1 MEQEM
6 QAFLQQHQAQLVAA
20 QVPERL
26 WPVAYYKL
34 KNEVFDAGNY
44 FFLARD
50 EDGDLHAVVRD
61 DVDLAPVQ
69 PDADEALF
77 LVDHAWT
84 FTADKVREQLEAVPP
99 LLEPE
104 DASAIWYVM
113 DEVGS
118 AIEHG
123 DEPNVRM
130 APFYFGPSQ
139 CAFSLVWTV
148 QPIEGGDFLSRDY
161 FPEYAADASM
171 HTALLAAL
179 FYEPG
184 KADSPYVEDLQE
196 AVAERKQHYSLE
208 SARTKFHAIVSRD
221 SETLPDQR
229 RPSHRPR
236 FLPSWRG
243 RFASCV
249 LWWVYTLADSV
260 CSVTSNLPN
269 VLYSTD
275 LQLVHDNLTHPR
287 FTLVDNEDE
296 AQVVWSTRHLKDFPK
311 YTTNENVQIINQF
324 PNEKI
329 LTCKDLLYE
338 MCKLYVAIE
347 FNTLSVSFTY
357 IIAYRQN
364 DGVQPDWLAETYNM
378 TSEFPQLIAQFIHR
392 DLVAHE
398 NGDDDDE
405 ANHWICKPWNM
416 ARSIDTCIAQ
426 NAAHLARLTETGP
439 KIACN
444 GVYWLR
450 IANKEFTMDNFQ
462 DFETHF
468 TVMNYSDFAV
478 RIMDNAEFVER
489 FDNEYPSEDWSMV
502 FTEICSTIK
511 KLFECATAQPPPLG
525 LGRCTKSRALYGVD
539 LMLSWE
545 ADEETGDERLRP
557 IILETNFQPDC
568 TRACN
573 CVPPLG
579 PKLQQLFTE
588 DEFLVLHP
596 SDQRSRGENVL
607 YGEPLVLVNQ
617 HGMVWNNKTGGITGY
632 VGPRPRNV
640 PGEMFVCFTKVPAGV
655 GVTKSKKDKGDK
667 LDKLTSSASTSVLS
681 ASGSLSMSENLETE
695 TGPVCFGDSNVAIT
709 VVESNRHSQ
718 MFNKRL
724 SNFKKPTSKIAG
736 GYICCDGKGTE
747 LRFAIWPIKP
757 KIEQISMLNKLITPY
772 NYGQKIALPLGLLE
786 STARRTNTGNADCK
800 KAVAEI
806 FFQLSNGAEAVL
818 PGTLLQQK
826 IMAHAKPPGP
836 NEDEPESAFELP
848 LKNGP
853 GELVVRLTGI
863 APRKIMRKLATK
875 NEKHHQFHRLGLV
888 VLVLVMLPAFYVA
901 VKVDHPFSSLFQPPV
916 FEPEV
921 DDTDYSSPTASGTL
935 KLIVTDTSINIS
947 EWISVRT
954 LRYGLEATGSVPMR
968 FINAEKGDEAK
979 ALERYNETTE
989 WRREE
994 GVDSLLEEPSPH
1006 FKIIKENYPHYYHKR
1021 GKNGEPV
1028 YYEKPGKIN
1037 LKALKS
1043 AGLTLDDLMHN
1054 YLMITEFLWQ
1064 VIEQDDNRKGISVL
1078 DVDGIGISDFAGE
1091 AVEYVRKAAQC
1102 RGMVDDVTREK
1113 VIIVRGKKKI
1123 FEALSERI
1131 PAENI
1136 PVEYGGTSDGKSPE
1150 EDLLFNLMAYVNN
1163 DEDAPSS
1170 NPIEEI
1176 LKKKPIKH

>member
-1 MEQEM
+1 M
-6 QAFLQQHQAQLVAA
+6 
-20 QVPERL
+20 
-26 WPVAYYKL
+26 
-34 KNEVFDAGNY
+34 DAHVLRYG
-44 FFLARD
+44 
-50 EDGDLHAVVRD
+50 
-61 DVDLAPVQ
+61 Q
-69 PDADEALF
+69 
-77 LVDHAWT
+77 
-84 FTADKVREQLEAVPP
+84 KVRLATRSTYVEEST
-99 LLEPE
+99 
-104 DASAIWYVM
+104 ASASELGIGYY
-113 DEVGS
+113 EKNGR
-118 AIEHG
+118 HG
-123 DEPNVRM
+123 
-130 APFYFGPSQ
+130 
-139 CAFSLVWTV
+139 
-148 QPIEGGDFLSRDY
+148 ILS
-161 FPEYAADASM
+161 
-171 HTALLAAL
+171 
-179 FYEPG
+179 
-184 KADSPYVEDLQE
+184 
-196 AVAERKQHYSLE
+196 
-208 SARTKFHAIVSRD
+208 
-221 SETLPDQR
+221 
-229 RPSHRPR
+229 
-236 FLPSWRG
+236 
-243 RFASCV
+243 
-249 LWWVYTLADSV
+249 
-260 CSVTSNLPN
+260 
-269 VLYSTD
+269 
-275 LQLVHDNLTHPR
+275 
-287 FTLVDNEDE
+287 
-296 AQVVWSTRHLKDFPK
+296 
-311 YTTNENVQIINQF
+311 
-324 PNEKI
+324 
-329 LTCKDLLYE
+329 
-338 MCKLYVAIE
+338 
-347 FNTLSVSFTY
+347 
-357 IIAYRQN
+357 
-364 DGVQPDWLAETYNM
+364 
-378 TSEFPQLIAQFIHR
+378 
-392 DLVAHE
+392 
-398 NGDDDDE
+398 
-405 ANHWICKPWNM
+405 
-416 ARSIDTCIAQ
+416 
-426 NAAHLARLTETGP
+426 
-439 KIACN
+439 
-444 GVYWLR
+444 
-450 IANKEFTMDNFQ
+450 
-462 DFETHF
+462 
-468 TVMNYSDFAV
+468 
-478 RIMDNAEFVER
+478 
-489 FDNEYPSEDWSMV
+489 
-502 FTEICSTIK
+502 
-511 KLFECATAQPPPLG
+511 
-525 LGRCTKSRALYGVD
+525 
-539 LMLSWE
+539 
-545 ADEETGDERLRP
+545 
-557 IILETNFQPDC
+557 
-568 TRACN
+568 

-747 LRFAIWPIKP
+747 LRFAIWPTKP

-875 NEKHHQFHRLGLV
+875 NEKHPSVPQIRRSRAILYRVSDLLRRVPVPIFALFYAVLTHYLWGALNTMEDGLHRELV

-935 KLIVTDTSINIS
+935 KLIVTEYRFVPGAQKGSNANGSVSRPGPAQASTSANG
-947 EWISVRT
+947 SVSAHSVT
-954 LRYGLEATGSVPMR
+954 GLEATGSVPMR

-1091 AVEYVRKAAQC
+1091 AVEYVRKAASVSGKHYPERC
-1102 RGMVDDVTREK
+1102 AYIFVINVPSWFSMIWNTVKGMVDDVTREK

-1131 PAENI
+1131 PVENI
-1136 PVEYGGTSDGKSPE
+1136 PVEYGGTSDSKSPE

>member
-1 MEQEM
+1 M
-6 QAFLQQHQAQLVAA
+6 
-20 QVPERL
+20 
-26 WPVAYYKL
+26 
-34 KNEVFDAGNY
+34 DAHVLRYG
-44 FFLARD
+44 
-50 EDGDLHAVVRD
+50 
-61 DVDLAPVQ
+61 Q
-69 PDADEALF
+69 
-77 LVDHAWT
+77 
-84 FTADKVREQLEAVPP
+84 KVRLATRSTYVEGST
-99 LLEPE
+99 
-104 DASAIWYVM
+104 ASASELGIGYY
-113 DEVGS
+113 EKNGR
-118 AIEHG
+118 HG
-123 DEPNVRM
+123 
-130 APFYFGPSQ
+130 
-139 CAFSLVWTV
+139 
-148 QPIEGGDFLSRDY
+148 ILS
-161 FPEYAADASM
+161 
-171 HTALLAAL
+171 
-179 FYEPG
+179 
-184 KADSPYVEDLQE
+184 
-196 AVAERKQHYSLE
+196 
-208 SARTKFHAIVSRD
+208 
-221 SETLPDQR
+221 
-229 RPSHRPR
+229 
-236 FLPSWRG
+236 
-243 RFASCV
+243 
-249 LWWVYTLADSV
+249 
-260 CSVTSNLPN
+260 
-269 VLYSTD
+269 
-275 LQLVHDNLTHPR
+275 
-287 FTLVDNEDE
+287 
-296 AQVVWSTRHLKDFPK
+296 
-311 YTTNENVQIINQF
+311 
-324 PNEKI
+324 
-329 LTCKDLLYE
+329 
-338 MCKLYVAIE
+338 
-347 FNTLSVSFTY
+347 
-357 IIAYRQN
+357 
-364 DGVQPDWLAETYNM
+364 
-378 TSEFPQLIAQFIHR
+378 
-392 DLVAHE
+392 
-398 NGDDDDE
+398 
-405 ANHWICKPWNM
+405 
-416 ARSIDTCIAQ
+416 
-426 NAAHLARLTETGP
+426 
-439 KIACN
+439 
-444 GVYWLR
+444 
-450 IANKEFTMDNFQ
+450 
-462 DFETHF
+462 
-468 TVMNYSDFAV
+468 
-478 RIMDNAEFVER
+478 
-489 FDNEYPSEDWSMV
+489 
-502 FTEICSTIK
+502 
-511 KLFECATAQPPPLG
+511 
-525 LGRCTKSRALYGVD
+525 
-539 LMLSWE
+539 
-545 ADEETGDERLRP
+545 
-557 IILETNFQPDC
+557 
-568 TRACN
+568 

-747 LRFAIWPIKP
+747 LRFAIWPTKP

-853 GELVVRLTGI
+853 GELVVRLTGR

-875 NEKHHQFHRLGLV
+875 NEKHPSVPQIRRSRAIFYRVSDLLRRVPVPIFALFYAVLTHYLWGALNTMEDGLHRELV

-935 KLIVTDTSINIS
+935 KLIVTEYRFVPGAQKGSNANGSVSRPGPAQASTSANG
-947 EWISVRT
+947 SVST
-954 LRYGLEATGSVPMR
+954 HSVTGLEATGSVPMR

-1091 AVEYVRKAAQC
+1091 AVEYVRKAASVSGKHYPERC
-1102 RGMVDDVTREK
+1102 AYIFVINVPSWFSMIWNTVKGMVDDVTREK

>member
-1 MEQEM
+1 M
-6 QAFLQQHQAQLVAA
+6 
-20 QVPERL
+20 
-26 WPVAYYKL
+26 
-34 KNEVFDAGNY
+34 DAHVLRYG
-44 FFLARD
+44 
-50 EDGDLHAVVRD
+50 
-61 DVDLAPVQ
+61 Q
-69 PDADEALF
+69 
-77 LVDHAWT
+77 
-84 FTADKVREQLEAVPP
+84 KVRLATRSTYVEEST
-99 LLEPE
+99 
-104 DASAIWYVM
+104 ASASELGIGYY
-113 DEVGS
+113 EKNGR
-118 AIEHG
+118 HG
-123 DEPNVRM
+123 
-130 APFYFGPSQ
+130 
-139 CAFSLVWTV
+139 
-148 QPIEGGDFLSRDY
+148 ILS
-161 FPEYAADASM
+161 
-171 HTALLAAL
+171 
-179 FYEPG
+179 
-184 KADSPYVEDLQE
+184 
-196 AVAERKQHYSLE
+196 
-208 SARTKFHAIVSRD
+208 
-221 SETLPDQR
+221 
-229 RPSHRPR
+229 
-236 FLPSWRG
+236 
-243 RFASCV
+243 
-249 LWWVYTLADSV
+249 
-260 CSVTSNLPN
+260 
-269 VLYSTD
+269 
-275 LQLVHDNLTHPR
+275 
-287 FTLVDNEDE
+287 
-296 AQVVWSTRHLKDFPK
+296 
-311 YTTNENVQIINQF
+311 
-324 PNEKI
+324 
-329 LTCKDLLYE
+329 
-338 MCKLYVAIE
+338 
-347 FNTLSVSFTY
+347 
-357 IIAYRQN
+357 
-364 DGVQPDWLAETYNM
+364 
-378 TSEFPQLIAQFIHR
+378 
-392 DLVAHE
+392 
-398 NGDDDDE
+398 
-405 ANHWICKPWNM
+405 
-416 ARSIDTCIAQ
+416 
-426 NAAHLARLTETGP
+426 
-439 KIACN
+439 
-444 GVYWLR
+444 
-450 IANKEFTMDNFQ
+450 
-462 DFETHF
+462 
-468 TVMNYSDFAV
+468 
-478 RIMDNAEFVER
+478 
-489 FDNEYPSEDWSMV
+489 
-502 FTEICSTIK
+502 
-511 KLFECATAQPPPLG
+511 
-525 LGRCTKSRALYGVD
+525 
-539 LMLSWE
+539 
-545 ADEETGDERLRP
+545 
-557 IILETNFQPDC
+557 
-568 TRACN
+568 

-875 NEKHHQFHRLGLV
+875 NEKHPSVPQIRRSRAIFYGVSDLLRRVPVPIFALFYAVLTHYLWGALNTMEDGLHRELV

-935 KLIVTDTSINIS
+935 KLIVTEYRFVPGAQKGSNANGSVSRLGPAQASTSANG
-947 EWISVRT
+947 SVSAHSVT
-954 LRYGLEATGSVPMR
+954 GLEATGSVPMR

-1091 AVEYVRKAAQC
+1091 AVEYVRKAASVSGKHYPERC
-1102 RGMVDDVTREK
+1102 AYIFVINVPSWFSMIWNTVKGMVDDVTREK

>member
-1 MEQEM
+1 
-6 QAFLQQHQAQLVAA
+6 
-20 QVPERL
+20 
-26 WPVAYYKL
+26 
-34 KNEVFDAGNY
+34 
-44 FFLARD
+44 
-50 EDGDLHAVVRD
+50 
-61 DVDLAPVQ
+61 
-69 PDADEALF
+69 
-77 LVDHAWT
+77 
-84 FTADKVREQLEAVPP
+84 
-99 LLEPE
+99 
-104 DASAIWYVM
+104 
-113 DEVGS
+113 
-118 AIEHG
+118 
-123 DEPNVRM
+123 
-130 APFYFGPSQ
+130 
-139 CAFSLVWTV
+139 
-148 QPIEGGDFLSRDY
+148 
-161 FPEYAADASM
+161 
-171 HTALLAAL
+171 
-179 FYEPG
+179 
-184 KADSPYVEDLQE
+184 
-196 AVAERKQHYSLE
+196 
-208 SARTKFHAIVSRD
+208 
-221 SETLPDQR
+221 
-229 RPSHRPR
+229 
-236 FLPSWRG
+236 
-243 RFASCV
+243 
-249 LWWVYTLADSV
+249 
-260 CSVTSNLPN
+260 
-269 VLYSTD
+269 
-275 LQLVHDNLTHPR
+275 
-287 FTLVDNEDE
+287 
-296 AQVVWSTRHLKDFPK
+296 
-311 YTTNENVQIINQF
+311 
-324 PNEKI
+324 
-329 LTCKDLLYE
+329 
-338 MCKLYVAIE
+338 
-347 FNTLSVSFTY
+347 
-357 IIAYRQN
+357 
-364 DGVQPDWLAETYNM
+364 
-378 TSEFPQLIAQFIHR
+378 
-392 DLVAHE
+392 
-398 NGDDDDE
+398 
-405 ANHWICKPWNM
+405 
-416 ARSIDTCIAQ
+416 
-426 NAAHLARLTETGP
+426 
-439 KIACN
+439 
-444 GVYWLR
+444 
-450 IANKEFTMDNFQ
+450 
-462 DFETHF
+462 
-468 TVMNYSDFAV
+468 
-478 RIMDNAEFVER
+478 
-489 FDNEYPSEDWSMV
+489 
-502 FTEICSTIK
+502 
-511 KLFECATAQPPPLG
+511 
-525 LGRCTKSRALYGVD
+525 
-539 LMLSWE
+539 
-545 ADEETGDERLRP
+545 
-557 IILETNFQPDC
+557 
-568 TRACN
+568 
-573 CVPPLG
+573 
-579 PKLQQLFTE
+579 
-588 DEFLVLHP
+588 
-596 SDQRSRGENVL
+596 
-607 YGEPLVLVNQ
+607 
-617 HGMVWNNKTGGITGY
+617 
-632 VGPRPRNV
+632 
-640 PGEMFVCFTKVPAGV
+640 MFVCFTKVPAGV

-875 NEKHHQFHRLGLV
+875 NEKHPSVPQIRRSRAIFYGVSDLLRRVPVPIFALFYAVLTHYLWGALNTMEDGLHRELV

-935 KLIVTDTSINIS
+935 KLIVTEYRFVPGAQKGSNANGSVSRLGPAQASTSANG
-947 EWISVRT
+947 SVSAHSVT
-954 LRYGLEATGSVPMR
+954 GLEATGSVPMR

-1091 AVEYVRKAAQC
+1091 AVEYVRKAASVSGKHYPERC
-1102 RGMVDDVTREK
+1102 AYIFVINVPSWFSMIWNTVKGMVDDVTREK

>member
-1 MEQEM
+1 M
-6 QAFLQQHQAQLVAA
+6 
-20 QVPERL
+20 
-26 WPVAYYKL
+26 
-34 KNEVFDAGNY
+34 DAHVLRYG
-44 FFLARD
+44 
-50 EDGDLHAVVRD
+50 
-61 DVDLAPVQ
+61 Q
-69 PDADEALF
+69 
-77 LVDHAWT
+77 
-84 FTADKVREQLEAVPP
+84 KVRLATRSTYVEGST
-99 LLEPE
+99 
-104 DASAIWYVM
+104 ASASELGIGYY
-113 DEVGS
+113 EKNGR
-118 AIEHG
+118 HG
-123 DEPNVRM
+123 
-130 APFYFGPSQ
+130 
-139 CAFSLVWTV
+139 
-148 QPIEGGDFLSRDY
+148 ILS
-161 FPEYAADASM
+161 
-171 HTALLAAL
+171 
-179 FYEPG
+179 
-184 KADSPYVEDLQE
+184 
-196 AVAERKQHYSLE
+196 
-208 SARTKFHAIVSRD
+208 
-221 SETLPDQR
+221 
-229 RPSHRPR
+229 
-236 FLPSWRG
+236 
-243 RFASCV
+243 
-249 LWWVYTLADSV
+249 
-260 CSVTSNLPN
+260 
-269 VLYSTD
+269 
-275 LQLVHDNLTHPR
+275 
-287 FTLVDNEDE
+287 
-296 AQVVWSTRHLKDFPK
+296 
-311 YTTNENVQIINQF
+311 
-324 PNEKI
+324 
-329 LTCKDLLYE
+329 
-338 MCKLYVAIE
+338 
-347 FNTLSVSFTY
+347 
-357 IIAYRQN
+357 
-364 DGVQPDWLAETYNM
+364 
-378 TSEFPQLIAQFIHR
+378 
-392 DLVAHE
+392 
-398 NGDDDDE
+398 
-405 ANHWICKPWNM
+405 
-416 ARSIDTCIAQ
+416 
-426 NAAHLARLTETGP
+426 
-439 KIACN
+439 
-444 GVYWLR
+444 
-450 IANKEFTMDNFQ
+450 
-462 DFETHF
+462 
-468 TVMNYSDFAV
+468 
-478 RIMDNAEFVER
+478 
-489 FDNEYPSEDWSMV
+489 
-502 FTEICSTIK
+502 
-511 KLFECATAQPPPLG
+511 
-525 LGRCTKSRALYGVD
+525 
-539 LMLSWE
+539 
-545 ADEETGDERLRP
+545 
-557 IILETNFQPDC
+557 
-568 TRACN
+568 

-875 NEKHHQFHRLGLV
+875 NEKHPSVPQIRRSRAIFYGVSDLLRRVPVPIFALFYAVLTHYLWGALNTMEDGLHRELV

-935 KLIVTDTSINIS
+935 KLIVTEYRFVPGAQKGSNANGSVSRLGPAQASTSANG
-947 EWISVRT
+947 SVSAHSVT
-954 LRYGLEATGSVPMR
+954 GLEATGSVPMR

-1091 AVEYVRKAAQC
+1091 AVEYVRKAASVSGKHYPERC
-1102 RGMVDDVTREK
+1102 AYIFVINVPSWFSMIWNTVKGMVDDVTREK